1 MFEDPVED
9 IIKILYDQLEAKIY
23 TIVKSKKKIKQK
35 DLRSY
40 FLAYDNKEFDYSL
53 ESLRSEGFIKRF
65 ERKIPHDPKA
75 PKLHREENKYY
86 EIILNEDFDFELF
99 YGKYKHLKQD
109 IEDEFKLKEE
119 QKYYC
124 SNCKIYKNENE
135 ASRINYTCIKCNTK
149 FEKNLDSED
158 NSKKKIK
165 FKYIWDILDE
175 KFKKKIEILNQE
187 NFSNNYYYIKSK
199 YGNDMINNNANK
211 KQTPVFEEDYDPF
224 ISDTLKD
231 IEQKGKELEKFA
243 FYEIIEAFNRI
254 KKK

>member
-175 KFKKKIEILNQE
+175 KFKKKIEVFVE
-187 NFSNNYYYIKSK
+187 YYYDERSIKEISKIFNMSESKIKSK
-199 YGNDMINNNANK
+199 LFRVRKKLNK
-211 KQTPVFEEDYDPF
+211 V
-224 ISDTLKD
+224 LKKRGYSSN
-231 IEQKGKELEKFA
+231 E
-243 FYEIIEAFNRI
+243 
-254 KKK
+254 